1 MPHIG
6 MSEILVILVVF
17 VALFGYKKLPDLGKN
32 IGRGIKNFKRSMSEP
47 DEIDITPKSEAD
59 IKTDSTE
66 KHDKE

>member
-32 IGRGIKNFKRSMSEP
+32 LGRGIKNFKRSMSEP
-47 DEIDITPKSEAD
+47 DEIDITPKAEGEK
-59 IKTDSTE
+59 KTDPTE